1 MDADRLRKALIALD
15 LLLFLPVV
23 FLFFTGDIG
32 SSIGI
37 AVLFSW
43 VIVFFATVI
52 AFSAHLAEGSSE
64 WYDYSM
70 TLIIAMLMAVIVGLV
85 LGYDFIGILILM
97 PFAVILSF
105 ALKLLFIDFSESE
118 FEKDLKRLQKEIK
131 D

>member
-1 MDADRLRKALIALD
+1 MDLERLRKALIVLD
-15 LLLFLPVV
+15 LLIFLPVV
-23 FLFFTGDIG
+23 FLFVIG
-32 SSIGI
+32 GISSSIGI

-52 AFSAHLAEGSSE
+52 AFSANLSEGSSE

-70 TLIIAMLMAVIVGLV
+70 TLIVAILMAVVVGLV
-85 LGYDFIGILILM
+85 LGYDFIGILILI

-105 ALKLLFIDFSESE
+105 ALKILFIDFSESE

-131 D
+131 